1 MLAQLNGY
9 FDLPCCL
16 QNKTK
21 TIDAINQKSK
31 VWMVHFIFNENG
43 PFLS

>member
-31 VWMVHFIFNENG
+31 MNSKMESLDGSFYF
-43 PFLS
+43 